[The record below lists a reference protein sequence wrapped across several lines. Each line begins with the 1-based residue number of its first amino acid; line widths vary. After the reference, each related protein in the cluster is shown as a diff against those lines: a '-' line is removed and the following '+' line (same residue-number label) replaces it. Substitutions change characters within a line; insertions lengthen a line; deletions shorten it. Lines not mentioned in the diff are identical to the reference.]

1 MASSKFILRA
11 EALLLMRAGAKAAA
25 LTREARTAMNL
36 NMAAEL
42 TIVSTAGE
50 ESIFGILTPLAS
62 TARNPQ
68 QLYRT
73 ALCLRRR
80 MLVILR

>member
-36 NMAAEL
+36 NMVDRTRLGCGIVKVSPAA
-42 TIVSTAGE
+42 VS
-50 ESIFGILTPLAS
+50 SIISGSLHLQRRYCPAACYCYCHVIILS
-62 TARNPQ
+62 
-68 QLYRT
+68 
-73 ALCLRRR
+73 
-80 MLVILR
+80 